1 MKYYILHHNGLNIRE
16 TGTQF
21 QSIDG
26 FAGDIQQNFIPFEG
40 KINFAFKLP
49 EPLLQNKAKP
59 TTYLNVTFIPNWF
72 MVLKK
77 HFIDF
82 LNKFNIGE
90 FQIWDLKVHHN
101 KNILDDYCL
110 FILTKTYQRE
120 LIDFSESEFCVG
132 SFFDYNS
139 IGETLNINNYEE
151 FLQVRDELGSK
162 NKFLKDKNIILNLSK
177 MDLDLFRIINA
188 PASGYYVSEKLKTAI
203 EKEGFTGFAFQEIE
217 EMDDRIKCIY

>member
-162 NKFLKDKNIILNLSK
+162 NKFIKDKNIILNLSK

>member
-1 MKYYILHHNGLNIRE
+1 MY
-16 TGTQF
+16 
-21 QSIDG
+21 
-26 FAGDIQQNFIPFEG
+26 
-40 KINFAFKLP
+40 
-49 EPLLQNKAKP
+49 
-59 TTYLNVTFIPNWF
+59 
-72 MVLKK
+72 
-77 HFIDF
+77 FIDF
-82 LNKFNIGE
+82 LNKFNLGE

-203 EKEGFTGFAFQEIE
+203 EKEGFTGFAFQE
-217 EMDDRIKCIY
+217 MDDRIKCIY